1 MLRGG
6 EHVTQR
12 RRAGTP
18 LLVVHSAVGTDPGR
32 PARVGLVV
40 SRAVGNS
47 VVRHRVSRRLRH
59 LAADRLPLVGE
70 STDLVLRATPAAA
83 TASSAELGAAL
94 DSALTRINKPNRA
107 DRNRPRDTREQA
119 NVDRADRAGAH
130 P

>member
-40 SRAVGNS
+40 SRAVGNA

-70 STDLVLRATPAAA
+70 SRDLVLRATPAAA
-83 TASSAELGAAL
+83 TASSVELGAAL
-94 DSALTRINKPNRA
+94 DDALARLNKQSRGDRHSSRA
-107 DRNRPRDTREQA
+107 DRTE
-119 NVDRADRAGAH
+119 AH